1 MGCFSNCCSWEVE
14 TDSLGTEPHPVQPLR
29 AQRPVPLSQGAGR
42 EGGPASGDYFGER
55 GWTPARHGHRQPS
68 PIAWLGSTIAFG
80 SMWLAAVDGRED
92 GPHTGKIL
100 TLPLLV
106 FIQRLVSWTLIVLGA
121 QAPSV

>member
-14 TDSLGTEPHPVQPLR
+14 IDSLGTEPHPVQ
-29 AQRPVPLSQGAGR
+29 ASQSPEACTSFPGSW

-55 GWTPARHGHRQPS
+55 GWSSARCGHRQPS
-68 PIAWLGSTIAFG
+68 PIAWLGSTLAFG
-80 SMWLAAVDGRED
+80 SMWLAAVGGRED
-92 GPHTGKIL
+92 GPHTGRIL

-106 FIQRLVSWTLIVLGA
+106 FIQRLVSWPLIVLGA